1 MPWRELIRYRIET
14 YGSAEASVFD
24 HLAGEQSEMYPGLP
38 WDLRH
43 GGGRFLRNQTETA
56 GGRGAR
62 IGKVGNAPA
71 IEQRSKAE
79 GELSAD
85 KKYLILLSR
94 VWMTAWRQ
102 LRNTWKNAKINKK

>member
-1 MPWRELIRYRIET
+1 
-14 YGSAEASVFD
+14 
-24 HLAGEQSEMYPGLP
+24 MYPGLP

-85 KKYLILLSR
+85 KKCPAGHGYASAQAESEHPGSR
-94 VWMTAWRQ
+94 RI
-102 LRNTWKNAKINKK
+102 RSG